1 MVCGNKIIKIYYE
14 EKIKKKKLMKYF
26 LRFARLK
33 KKKKEAFSKLFPRHW
48 LSEPRDKEIL
58 LSRRHQVMRKQGHME
73 KLRLLRAL

>member
-33 KKKKEAFSKLFPRHW
+33 KKKKGSIF
-48 LSEPRDKEIL
+48 
-58 LSRRHQVMRKQGHME
+58 
-73 KLRLLRAL
+73 